1 MGKRKNKMPFLLRVI
16 PVVFPWV
23 EKLAPFLANR
33 FFVYIFFTPVRYT
46 VPEKERKAESFSTK
60 FALNIS
66 GRRIQFY
73 QWGSSAKTVL
83 VVHGWAGRATQFRR
97 FVKPLIKAGYQ
108 VIGFDG
114 PAHGQSEGRKTNLE
128 EFENVLQTIVN
139 NTGNVSAIIAHS
151 FGGVASLYALAKN
164 LPVPILVNIASP
176 TIGNEVINTY
186 LRAIGG
192 SPQTGETFKQYVL
205 KKSGKTFDEFSAL
218 EFIKRVPSNLALL
231 LVHDEGDQEVSI
243 EHPMELIKVFQ
254 QAVLHRTTGLG
265 HTRILKDNQVIQS
278 TVTFIDRHSSNS

>member
-1 MGKRKNKMPFLLRVI
+1 MPFLLRVI